1 MKEQKSILPSSFTK
15 KYKNAKLIEI
25 LSDDMNW
32 GMRDLGYSAKGR
44 RELIQINSLLFDY
57 IETLTDD
64 IDFYLEPYDEDL
76 FEMMPPW
83 VSRQASVLISSWEV
97 LNWMSI
103 SFHVIIPMINA
114 DIFRLRLCMCRW
126 R

>member
-15 KYKNAKLIEI
+15 KYKNAKLNEI

-64 IDFYLEPYDEDL
+64 IDFYLEPFFY
-76 FEMMPPW
+76 
-83 VSRQASVLISSWEV
+83 
-97 LNWMSI
+97 
-103 SFHVIIPMINA
+103 IIAIVYRTCLKIG
-114 DIFRLRLCMCRW
+114 DIDAFKF
-126 R
+126 